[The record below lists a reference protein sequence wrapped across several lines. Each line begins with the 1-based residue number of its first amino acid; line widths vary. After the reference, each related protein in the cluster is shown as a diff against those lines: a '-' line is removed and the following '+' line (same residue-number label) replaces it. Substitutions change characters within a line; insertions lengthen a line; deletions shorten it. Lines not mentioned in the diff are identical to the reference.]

1 MPLWVTVTSLIM
13 REMPGHPFI
22 QPFHWRDLS
31 LPSGE
36 QSCTHAAPALLE
48 QGFIIQMEQYNGLYS
63 DSIQIDAC
71 PQLGSL
77 PINFKTPTKGNQTV
91 LWCTPG
97 GTETVVNMVI
107 WGGKIYFSGKT
118 FGIKK
123 KEKLS
128 IISQKVFNFSTELS
142 LFREKPA
149 LYITFSVKILCFG
162 DCRRVIS
169 VFTHYTLMPSHT
181 TFCITNWQDISY

>member
-77 PINFKTPTKGNQTV
+77 PINFKTPHKRKPNCFMMYPRRDWNSSEYGH
-91 LWCTPG
+91 L
-97 GTETVVNMVI
+97 
-107 WGGKIYFSGKT
+107 GGKIYFSGKT

-123 KEKLS
+123 KKKLS